1 MISAGL
7 RGAAPRALMEGQLKD
22 HPLAELIHEISD
34 ARLSGALRLAFERV
48 KAVVYFEEGRIVA
61 AVSNLRALRLTSVM
75 LKSGAL
81 DAPTLFAVAGEGASD
96 EEAAAALL
104 RAGVLEEAGLG
115 KARERQ
121 TAEVLRDVLRRPEG
135 EWNFDPRARLA
146 SERHTSA
153 NIAQLLVE
161 GARALAPELVSRR
174 MSNDGETL
182 APAPDALER
191 LEATDMRLSPAEGFV
206 LSRVYEPTNL
216 RYVLAVSGLSEDE
229 ARRAV
234 YALAL
239 GGLLTRER
247 WPRALPAYI
256 PHQTTAHPAAHA
268 SPVAVSEE
276 SPRAEASAREPEVQE
291 TDAPVNVE
299 ADPRKLMEEL
309 LALARGETH
318 YAVLGVMRS
327 ATAADIKRAYYSL
340 ARRLHPDL
348 LRRSAQADEQQRID
362 AAFAKIAQA
371 YDVLKDSKLRASYDL
386 KLGKPRPA
394 PTSDEAPPP
403 RTEAASA
410 EAPRANA
417 DPSEPRAGREEA
429 SAGGAHSESAK
440 REEAEQKFRHGLAAY
455 AKNDFASARLMLGEA
470 ARLDPTRARY
480 RAHYGRV
487 LARERA
493 TRRQAESELLAA
505 IALDALDAS
514 FRIMLAELYRDVNLR
529 RKAEAQLERALVLEP
544 SNAEARALFEELR
557 RSDT

>member
-1 MISAGL
+1 
-7 RGAAPRALMEGQLKD
+7 MEGQFKD

-48 KAVVYFEEGRIVA
+48 KAVVYFDGGRIVA
-61 AVSNLRALRLTSVM
+61 AVSNLRAFRLTGVM
-75 LKSGAL
+75 LKSGVL
-81 DAPTLFAVAGEGASD
+81 DALTLFAVAGEGASD
-96 EEAAAALL
+96 EEAASALL
-104 RAGVLEEAGLG
+104 RAGVLEEAGLR

-146 SERHTSA
+146 SERHTSV
-153 NIAQLLVE
+153 NVAQLLVE

-182 APAPDALER
+182 APAHDALEK
-191 LEATDMRLSPAEGFV
+191 LETTGMRLSPAEGFV

-256 PHQTTAHPAAHA
+256 PHQTAAHPATHA
-268 SPVAVSEE
+268 SPIAVSEE
-276 SPRAEASAREPEVQE
+276 LTQTEASTREPEVQE

-299 ADPRKLMEEL
+299 ADPRELMEEL

-327 ATAADIKRAYYSL
+327 ATGADIKRAYYSL

-348 LRRSAQADEQQRID
+348 LRRAAEADEQQRID

-394 PTSDEAPPP
+394 PTVDEAPPPP

-410 EAPRANA
+410 ESPRANA
-417 DPSEPRAGREEA
+417 APSEPRAGREEA
-429 SAGGAHSESAK
+429 TAGGAHTESAK
-440 REEAEQKFRHGLAAY
+440 REEAEQKFRQGLAAY

-505 IALDALDAS
+505 IALDAFDAS

-544 SNAEARALFEELR
+544 SNAEARVLFQELR
-557 RSDT
+557 RGDT